1 MAQRVVI
8 IGGGLAGMTIAKE
21 LRKRDVDVVIL
32 EASQR
37 MGGKAGADYREDKGV
52 YVEHGYH
59 VFPAW
64 YLNVRALLRELGI
77 EDTLIDLHQSE
88 NLRQG
93 DFPNYRTFRE
103 VSSFWNVIRNTFS
116 GLMPWPLM
124 VSLNYY
130 YLDLASQRLSR
141 RGFLDRISANG
152 FLHSRFYNTEAL
164 ASFHQ
169 QQALQATSVPSY
181 QISAMTMHLV
191 INKWLRYPSPF
202 LSILNGNLQ
211 TVFIDPFE
219 QRLRELGTDIQFG
232 TRIKAFQFENHRV
245 AGLRLCDDTVLP
257 DMGPDDMFVV
267 TTPQEVTRTFVD
279 DDFYAAEHASPPSPD
294 SPGSLSG
301 LTQLTSAPMASL
313 TLFLNR
319 KIKDLPKAHVFL
331 GGSGYKMSFI
341 DVTAHWDE
349 VDQQKYPT
357 VLNLIASDFETLKQ
371 LSDDKKADYLI
382 DELLAYLP
390 TMCRQDIAW
399 HDLHA
404 NEDAPLL
411 LNTVGSWPFR
421 PKTRTRIANLYVA
434 GDFCQCDADLT
445 TMEGAVA
452 SAMATARDMLKDMG
466 MATDI
471 GPIPLESRSRWLLR
485 LMRVALMPVIAIVAL
500 FTRLQTRP
508 PQS

>member
-1 MAQRVVI
+1 
-8 IGGGLAGMTIAKE
+8 
-21 LRKRDVDVVIL
+21 
-32 EASQR
+32 
-37 MGGKAGADYREDKGV
+37 MGGKAGADYCEAKGA

-88 NLRQG
+88 NLMKG
-93 DFPNYRTFRE
+93 DFPTYHTFRE
-103 VSSFWNVIRNTFS
+103 VSSIWNVIRNTFS

-211 TVFIDPFE
+211 TVFIAPFE
-219 QRLRELGTDIQFG
+219 QRLRELGTDMRLG
-232 TRIKAFQFENHRV
+232 TRIKAFQFDHHRV
-245 AGLRLCDDTVLP
+245 AGLCLHDNSVLE
-257 DMGPDDMFVV
+257 DVGPDDLFVI
-267 TTPQEVTRTFVD
+267 TTPQEVTRQFID
-279 DDFYAAEHASPPSPD
+279 DDFYAAEHASSPSPD
-294 SPGSLSG
+294 SPVSLSG

-319 KIKDLPKAHVFL
+319 KIDNLPKAHVFF
-331 GGSGYKMSFI
+331 GGSIYKMSFI
-341 DVTAHWDE
+341 DVSEHWDE
-349 VDQQKYPT
+349 VDRQTYPT
-357 VLNLIASDFETLKQ
+357 VLNLIASDFETLKR
-371 LSDDKKADYLI
+371 LSDEKMAHYLI
-382 DELLAYLP
+382 EELLEYIP
-390 TMCRQDIAW
+390 TMSRDDIAW
-399 HDLHA
+399 HDLHT
-404 NEDAPLL
+404 NIDAPLL

-434 GDFCQCDADLT
+434 GDYCQSDADLT

-452 SAMATARDMLKDMG
+452 SAMATARDILKDLG
-466 MATDI
+466 LSTDI
-471 GPIPLESRSRWLLR
+471 GPIPLESVSRWLLR
-485 LMRVALMPVIAIVAL
+485 LARVALLPVIALVAL

-508 PQS
+508 PQA